1 MYSLSKTNIFEL
13 IKLTING
20 TNYKNVVSYLCEIAK
35 VSRSGY
41 YNYINSGNNRQIKE
55 QNDLET
61 KKVILKAFNVN
72 GYKKGARQIKMRLER
87 DFKIVFN
94 LKRIGRIMRK
104 YKIVCPYRKRNP
116 YKKIAKA
123 TKEHSAKPNILKRN
137 FKQEKPGK
145 VLLTDI
151 TYLYYAGGKRAY
163 LSVVKD
169 SSTNEILSHDI
180 STSLSLEI
188 VIKTVNKLCK
198 QREKLSEGA
207 FIHSDQGFHYTS
219 PKFQK
224 LLFKNG
230 IDQSMSRRGNCWD
243 NAPMES
249 FFGHMKDEVD
259 IKGCKSLKKVKKI
272 VNKYMRYYNNDR
284 PQWDLKKL
292 TPVEYRNQLLVQPP
306 FYHCP

>member
-20 TNYKNVVSYLCEIAK
+20 TGYKNVVSYLCEIAK

-41 YNYINSGNNRQIKE
+41 YSYINSENNRKIKE
-55 QNDLET
+55 QNDLEA
-61 KKVILKAFNVN
+61 KKIILKAFNVN

-87 DFKIVFN
+87 DFEIVFN

-104 YKIVCPYRKRNP
+104 YKIICPYRKRNP

-188 VIKTVNKLCK
+188 VIKTINKLCR
-198 QREKLSEGA
+198 QREKLSEDA

-224 LLFKNG
+224 LLVKNG
-230 IDQSMSRRGNCWD
+230 IGQSMSRKGNCWD

-292 TPVEYRNQLLVQPP
+292 TPVEYRSQLLEQFP

>member
-1 MYSLSKTNIFEL
+1 M
-13 IKLTING
+13 TINNTG
-20 TNYKNVVSYLCEIAK
+20 YKNVVSYLCEIAK

-41 YNYINSGNNRQIKE
+41 YNYINSVNNRKIKE

-61 KKVILKAFNVN
+61 KETILKAFNVN

-87 DFKIVFN
+87 DSKIVFN

-104 YKIVCPYRKRNP
+104 YKIICPYRKRNP

-163 LSVVKD
+163 LSVIKD
-169 SSTNEILSHDI
+169 SSTNEILSHNV

-188 VIKTVNKLCK
+188 VIKTIDNLCK
-198 QREKLSEGA
+198 QREKLSEDA

-224 LLFKNG
+224 LLVKNG
-230 IDQSMSRRGNCWD
+230 IGQSMSRKGNCWD

-259 IKGCKSLKKVKKI
+259 IKGCKSFKKVKII
-272 VNKYMRYYNNDR
+272 VNKYMKYYNNDR

-292 TPVEYRNQLLVQPP
+292 TPVEYRSQLLVQPP

>member
-1 MYSLSKTNIFEL
+1 MYSLSKNNIFEL
-13 IKLTING
+13 VKSTITDN
-20 TNYKNVVSYLCEIAK
+20 NFKNVVSYLCKLAK

-41 YNYINSGNNRQIKE
+41 YNYITSEKTRKLKE
-55 QNDLET
+55 DNDLET
-61 KKVILKAFNVN
+61 KKIILKAFNVN

-87 DFKIVFN
+87 NFDTVFN
-94 LKRIGRIMRK
+94 LKKIRRIMRK
-104 YKIVCPYRKRNP
+104 YKIICPYRKRNP

-123 TKEHSAKPNILKRN
+123 TKEHSTKKNTLKRN
-137 FKQEKPGK
+137 FKQGKPGK

-163 LSVVKD
+163 LSAIKD
-169 SSTNEILSHDI
+169 GSTNEILSHYI

-188 VIKTVNKLCK
+188 ATKTIDKLCRK
-198 QREKLSEGA
+198 KSKLPEDA

-259 IKGCKSLKKVKKI
+259 IKGCKTLKEVKKN

-292 TPVEYRNQLLVQPP
+292 TPVEYRNQLLAKPP
-306 FYHCP
+306 LYHCP